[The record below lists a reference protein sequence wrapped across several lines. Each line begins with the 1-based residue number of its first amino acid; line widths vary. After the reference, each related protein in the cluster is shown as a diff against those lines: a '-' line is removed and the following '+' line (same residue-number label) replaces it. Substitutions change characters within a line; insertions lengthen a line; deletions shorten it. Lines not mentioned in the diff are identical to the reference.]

1 MISNIQKE
9 LYKKRDL
16 KYGAFQSAL
25 IPTVDKKRIIGVR
38 TPLLKSIA
46 KDMMKKV
53 EDTHQGKKAQQNQVE
68 KFLKELPHKYFDEM
82 QLHAFLL
89 NEIKDYDRCI
99 KEVERFLPYIDNWA
113 TCDQLSPKVFKKNKK
128 NLLKYIA
135 KWLKSKKAYVVRFGI
150 GMLMQHFLDE
160 DFDAKYLDMVAKV
173 KWRPKSFSIKQAS
186 KKNLM
191 KKNIQISSENDPDLY
206 YVEMMRAWYF
216 ATALAKRYKETIP
229 YIEKKKLNAWTHN
242 KTIQKAVESYRINER
257 QREKLKKIKITI
269 H

>member
-9 LYKKRDL
+9 LYKKKDL

-46 KDMMKKV
+46 KDMMKKT
-53 EDTHQGKKAQQNQVE
+53 EDTHQGKKTQQNQVE

-135 KWLKSKKAYVVRFGI
+135 
-150 GMLMQHFLDE
+150 
-160 DFDAKYLDMVAKV
+160 
-173 KWRPKSFSIKQAS
+173 
-186 KKNLM
+186 
-191 KKNIQISSENDPDLY
+191 
-206 YVEMMRAWYF
+206 
-216 ATALAKRYKETIP
+216 
-229 YIEKKKLNAWTHN
+229 
-242 KTIQKAVESYRINER
+242 
-257 QREKLKKIKITI
+257 
-269 H
+269 